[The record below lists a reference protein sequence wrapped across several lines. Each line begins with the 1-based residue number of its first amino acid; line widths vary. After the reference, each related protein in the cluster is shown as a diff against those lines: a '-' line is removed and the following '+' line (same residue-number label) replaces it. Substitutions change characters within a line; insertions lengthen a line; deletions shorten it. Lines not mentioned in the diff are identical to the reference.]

1 MIKINM
7 LKYKSDKGQQYDG
20 YTENS
25 YTQAIN
31 DSFINPCIEKLHVF
45 LAIIENMSYLQ
56 ETNK

>member
-1 MIKINM
+1 MPQ
-7 LKYKSDKGQQYDG
+7 YKSDKGQQYDG

-56 ETNK
+56 ETNT